1 MRSRRPADHAGRRE
15 AMSQS
20 ARAMLRSKRSEN
32 TTAAI
37 LMAPFVVIYG
47 LLFVYPTVKMAQL
60 SLTDAPLIGAGKWV
74 GLDNYYRL
82 ASDRLF
88 RSPSG
93 TPSISSSSRSSPARS
108 WLC

>member
-1 MRSRRPADHAGRRE
+1 
-15 AMSQS
+15 
-20 ARAMLRSKRSEN
+20 MLRSKRSEY
-32 TTAAI
+32 TTAAV

-47 LLFVYPTVKMAQL
+47 VLFVYPTIKMVQL

-88 RSPSG
+88 SVAVWNTVYFVILVGRAEHARGSASG
-93 TPSISSSSRSSPARS
+93 ARR
-108 WLC
+108 